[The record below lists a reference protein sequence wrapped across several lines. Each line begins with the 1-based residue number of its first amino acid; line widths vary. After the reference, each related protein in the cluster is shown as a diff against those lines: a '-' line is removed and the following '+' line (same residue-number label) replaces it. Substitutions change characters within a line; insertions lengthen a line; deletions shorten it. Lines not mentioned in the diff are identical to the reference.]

1 MVSLTFLFWMLVILF
16 GIIGA
21 MRGWAKELLVAFS
34 MILAL
39 TLLRLIET
47 FVPFVRNMMPLEQIK
62 VEGAFVPPVDSTI
75 FWMRVIIVILLVFF
89 GYQTVAL
96 PRFATKAAR
105 EKLQDMMLGFVFGA
119 ANGYLVVGTLW
130 FYMHASGYPFDY
142 ISAPMPGSPTG
153 DAAIALID
161 YLPPNLLGEPTIY
174 FAVVLAFIFVMV
186 VFI

>member
-47 FVPFVRNMMPLEQIK
+47 FVPFVRNMMPLDQIK

-96 PRFATKAAR
+96 VAKRGKAT
-105 EKLQDMMLGFVFGA
+105 V
-119 ANGYLVVGTLW
+119 W
-130 FYMHASGYPFDY
+130 
-142 ISAPMPGSPTG
+142 
-153 DAAIALID
+153 
-161 YLPPNLLGEPTIY
+161 
-174 FAVVLAFIFVMV
+174 
-186 VFI
+186 